1 MDHPLKIS
9 DLPTRKLTQQLRN
22 EGVNIK
28 IGSFT
33 INLSSTLSY
42 ITNNLQTHYGSYH
55 LATEQDTT
63 DFYINLDAPSLVRR
77 WLKPQVTFSFD
88 GQIPFKPLPQS
99 QAFAMFEWGLNWV
112 VANNAHNYLI
122 IHAAVLEKN
131 GKAFIFP
138 GSPGSG
144 KSTLC
149 AGLVTQGWRLLSDEM
164 ALLSLENGQ
173 LTPIPRPI
181 SLKNQSIDIIKSIP
195 GDFFVGAPVHDT
207 AKGTVAH
214 MSAPKN
220 SVERSDE
227 LAKPAAVIFPK
238 YSNGADTDLSP
249 LSKGRTFLAL
259 AENSFN
265 YHVLGDTAFSALT
278 TMIDQCQCYNFTYQH
293 LDSAYETMDR
303 LINA

>member
-1 MDHPLKIS
+1 MSHSLKLS
-9 DLPTRKLTQQLRN
+9 SLSRSKLTQQLRKD
-22 EGVNIK
+22 GINIK
-28 IGSFT
+28 IGSFV
-33 INLSSTLSY
+33 INLSSHLTS
-42 ITNNLQTHYGSYH
+42 IAHNLLAHYGTYD
-55 LATEQDTT
+55 LVNPEGIA
-63 DFYINLDAPSLVRR
+63 DFYINLDAPGFARR
-77 WLKPQVTFSFD
+77 WLRPQVTFSFD
-88 GQIPFKPLPQS
+88 GNIPFKPLPQP

-112 VANNAHNYLI
+112 IANNAHHYLI
-122 IHAAVLEKN
+122 IHSAVLEKN

-164 ALLSLENGQ
+164 ALLSLENG
-173 LTPIPRPI
+173 LITPIPRPI

-195 GDFFVGAPVHDT
+195 GDFYIGPPVHDT

-220 SVERSDE
+220 SVGRSE
-227 LAKPAAVIFPK
+227 EQAKPATVIFPK
-238 YSNGADTDLSP
+238 YKNGAKTNLSP

-265 YHVLGDTAFSALT
+265 YHVLGETAFTALT
-278 TMIDQCQCYNFTYQH
+278 KMIDQCQCYNFTYQH
-293 LDSAYETMDR
+293 LNNAYATMDG
-303 LINA
+303 LINE

>member
-1 MDHPLKIS
+1 MKLS
-9 DLPTRKLTQQLRN
+9 DLSKSKLDQQLRN
-22 EGVNIK
+22 GGINIK
-28 IGSFT
+28 IGSFI
-33 INLSSTLSY
+33 INLSSHLTSIAHGLMA
-42 ITNNLQTHYGSYH
+42 HYGSYN
-55 LATEQDTT
+55 LGTSEGIA
-63 DFYINLDAPSLVRR
+63 DFYINLDAPNFTRR
-77 WLKPQVTFSFD
+77 WLRPQVTFSFD
-88 GQIPFKPLPQS
+88 GHIPFKPLPQS

-112 VANNAHNYLI
+112 IANNAHHYLI
-122 IHAAVLEKN
+122 IHSAVLEKN

-164 ALLSLENGQ
+164 ALLSLKNGQ
-173 LTPIPRPI
+173 LIPIPRPI
-181 SLKNQSIDIIKSIP
+181 SLKNQSIDIIKSIH

-214 MSAPKN
+214 MSAPKK
-220 SVERSDE
+220 SVAKSNE

-238 YSNGADTDLSP
+238 YHKGAETDLSS

-265 YHVLGDTAFSALT
+265 YHVLGDTAFYALT